1 MKKNDQ
7 IRALIDAFS
16 QLAEN
21 TAHSERST
29 MEALLDIFDPGE
41 LAQLGYRERVIAYLK
56 EYGCDEDIAAL
67 TGKG

>member
-29 MEALLDIFDPGE
+29 METLLDIFDPGE
-41 LAQLGYRERVIAYLK
+41 LAELGYRERVIAYLK
-56 EYGCDEDIAAL
+56 EYGCGEEVKNI
-67 TGKG
+67 TQ

>member
-41 LAQLGYRERVIAYLK
+41 LAQLGYRERVISL
-56 EYGCDEDIAAL
+56 E
-67 TGKG
+67 

>member
-41 LAQLGYRERVIAYLK
+41 LAELGYLSGKGLSLPERVWL
-56 EYGCDEDIAAL
+56 
-67 TGKG
+67 